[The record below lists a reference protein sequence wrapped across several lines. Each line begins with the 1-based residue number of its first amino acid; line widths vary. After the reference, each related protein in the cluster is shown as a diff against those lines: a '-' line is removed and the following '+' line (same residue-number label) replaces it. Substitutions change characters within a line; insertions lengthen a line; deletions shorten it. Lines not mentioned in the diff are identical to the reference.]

1 MHQTREHNSSDG
13 EERRLADLVPF
24 HIIRTE
30 TVFSKFP
37 IHTLSKKGRIDIH
50 LINKTAAGQ
59 TDFEWKVSPHPE
71 FGIPRQLAYKLDTV
85 VVNRRI
91 DETSRP
97 LPEVLRV
104 GSLRDICKEMDLKE
118 NGRTLDNI
126 KKAFLQNAHTVIT
139 AKLDYK
145 GKDGVGRRVTA
156 SNNKVLSFTRYSV
169 AFTGTTLPSGE
180 KADAVYVILNPPY
193 REVLNNAPARPL
205 NYDYLKALTPAPQ
218 RFYELIGRPM
228 FATIKYGLP
237 HAKLRYSEYC
247 RHAPQQRY
255 YDYDHFKKQ
264 MYKVHR
270 PHLQSAYLSA
280 VSYEATT
287 CSAGKVDWFMLYVPG
302 PKAKAE
308 YKAFNKRQLTDTE
321 TLAQPG
327 PEETRDTDASTPLT
341 SEAEELLRYFHQRAR
356 GQERYQPPPGSKERD
371 LALELLGQHGRDRA
385 RFIVDYAVE
394 EAKTTRFRMRTFGA
408 LIQYVNEALD
418 AWERQEQSRAQQRRY
433 EAQEEEHRQRE
444 AEQRQRVMEQ
454 LDEFHSRS
462 PEEYQTLFEE
472 EKAKFLRWLPLAAKW
487 QPHELEQA
495 VRSGMIRELAR
506 RQTNPPLSS

>member
-1 MHQTREHNSSDG
+1 MKPTRAHNSFDHG
-13 EERRLADLVPF
+13 EKRLTDLVPL

-50 LINKTAAGQ
+50 LISKTKTGE

-85 VVNRRI
+85 VVNRKI

-97 LPEVLRV
+97 LPEILRI
-104 GSLRDICKEMDLKE
+104 GSLREICQEMDLKE
-118 NGRTLDNI
+118 NGRTLDKI

-145 GKDGVGRRVTA
+145 GRDHTSRRVAA
-156 SNNKVLSFTRYSV
+156 SNNKLLSFTRYSV

-180 KADAVYVILNPPY
+180 KADAVYIILNPPY

-205 NYDYLKALTPAPQ
+205 NYDYLKKLTPAPQ
-218 RFYELIGRPM
+218 RFYELISRSV

-270 PHLQSAYLSA
+270 PHLQSGYLGA

-287 CSAGKVDWFMLYVPG
+287 CSEGKSDWMMLYSPG
-302 PKAKAE
+302 PKADAE
-308 YKAFNKRQLTDTE
+308 YRTLNKRRLIE
-321 TLAQPG
+321 TATRAELG
-327 PEETRDTDASTPLT
+327 PENSTDADTSNALT
-341 SEAEELLRYFHQRAR
+341 GEGAELLRYFHKRAR
-356 GQERYQPPPGSKERD
+356 GDERYAPQPGGREHD
-371 LALELLGQHGRDRA
+371 LALELLHQHGPERA
-385 RFIVDYAVE
+385 RFIIDFGVE

-408 LIQYVNEALD
+408 LIQYVAEALD
-418 AWERQEQSRAQQRRY
+418 AWERREQSREQQRQY
-433 EAQEEEHRQRE
+433 EVHEQERRQHDEEARQRKIGQLNNF
-444 AEQRQRVMEQ
+444 QRDFPQ
-454 LDEFHSRS
+454 D
-462 PEEYQTLFEE
+462 YQTLFEA
-472 EKAKFLRWLPLAAKW
+472 EKVKFLRWLPMAAKW
-487 QPHELEQA
+487 KPEDLEQA
-495 VRSGMIRELAR
+495 VRSGMMRELEQ
-506 RQTNPPLSS
+506 RQHNAPMSS